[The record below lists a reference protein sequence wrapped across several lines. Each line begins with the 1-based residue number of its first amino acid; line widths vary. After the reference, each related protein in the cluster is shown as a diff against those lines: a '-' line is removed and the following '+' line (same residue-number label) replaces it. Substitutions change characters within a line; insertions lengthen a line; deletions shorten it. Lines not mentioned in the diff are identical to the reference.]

1 MAVDLRQDFTY
12 FHHVRSILKMNKL
25 LTKKLYFWP
34 HKDTH
39 NCNLS
44 EAVSM

>member
-25 LTKKLYFWP
+25 
-34 HKDTH
+34 DTFEEKA
-39 NCNLS
+39 LFL
-44 EAVSM
+44 AT

>member
-25 LTKKLYFWP
+25 DKKLYFWP
-34 HKDTH
+34 HIDAH
-39 NCNLS
+39 NCVLP